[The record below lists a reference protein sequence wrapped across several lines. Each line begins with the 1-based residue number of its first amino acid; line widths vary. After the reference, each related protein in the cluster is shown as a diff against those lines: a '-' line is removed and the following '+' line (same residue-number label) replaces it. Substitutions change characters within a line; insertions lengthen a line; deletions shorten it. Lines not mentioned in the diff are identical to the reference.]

1 MIARAAHA
9 HEGSRA
15 GGVRALG
22 REDYESL
29 IDSEMWAFIRR
40 TDHWFPPETIGL
52 PVDRQREIYDAMC
65 REFHAGRP
73 AGVLTQDRPIEAAGR
88 HLHARHYRRAGQ
100 PPRVMIVYYH
110 GGGFILGGLESHDD
124 ICAEL
129 CAGTGYDVLS
139 VDYRLAPEH
148 LHPAAF
154 DDACAAFDWVAA
166 TSNLPIVLCGES
178 AGGNLAAAVAHAR
191 RHHVRAA
198 IGQLL
203 IYPSLGGD
211 MSAGSYVE
219 HAAAPMLTT
228 QDVLFYRDVRFGS
241 GGYAEDSSVAPLSDA
256 DFSDLPPTVIFTA
269 QCDPLSSDGVVY
281 RDRIR
286 AAGGRAAWREE
297 PGLVHSFLRA
307 RHSAQR
313 ARQAFDR
320 IVTAV
325 AALGKG
331 EWPY

>member
-1 MIARAAHA
+1 MKAHTAHA

-15 GGVRALG
+15 GGVQATRRA
-22 REDYESL
+22 EYEAL
-29 IDSEMWAFIRR
+29 IDGEMWAFIRR

-52 PVDRQREIYDAMC
+52 PIDRQRMIYDAMC
-65 REFHAGRP
+65 REFHAERP
-73 AGVLTQDRPIEAAGR
+73 AGVLTHDRPIEAGGR
-88 HLHARHYRRAGQ
+88 YLPARHYRRAGQ
-100 PPRVMIVYYH
+100 PPGAIIVYYH
-110 GGGFILGGLESHDD
+110 GGGFVLGGLDSHDD

-154 DDACAAFDWVAA
+154 DDACAAFDWAA
-166 TSNLPIVLCGES
+166 AANNLPIVLCGES

-191 RHHVRAA
+191 RHDARAA
-198 IGQLL
+198 IGQVL

-211 MSAGSYVE
+211 MRDGSYVE
-219 HAAAPMLTT
+219 HAEAPMLST
-228 QDVLFYRDVRFGS
+228 QDVLVYRDVRFGS
-241 GGYAEDSSVAPLSDA
+241 GGYAEHPNVAPLSDA
-256 DFSDLPPTVIFTA
+256 DFSGLPPTIVVTA
-269 QCDPLSSDGVVY
+269 QCDPLSSDGEAY
-281 RDRIR
+281 RDRIQ

-320 IVTAV
+320 IVAAV
-325 AALGKG
+325 AAMGKG